1 MKLHPHIVSSHQVRD
16 NTAAQMKPGKAPCL
30 SDVADGT
37 GEWQTSLFVS
47 AASENCNVVFGNL
60 GLFLISQQTAP
71 QLFQIMIIIHKSK
84 DLSVQ
89 EELDDRFC
97 LTIFPLE
104 SNFFFYRKQHFN
116 GFNMKFTRKKR
127 RQI

>member
-1 MKLHPHIVSSHQVRD
+1 
-16 NTAAQMKPGKAPCL
+16 MKPEKALYL

-47 AASENCNVVFGNL
+47 AASENCSLVSGNL
-60 GLFLISQQTAP
+60 GLFLISQQKAP

-84 DLSVQ
+84 DLSAQ

-97 LTIFPLE
+97 LTVFPLK
-104 SNFFFYRKQHFN
+104 SNLDFFFLQKTTFQCF
-116 GFNMKFTRKKR
+116 
-127 RQI
+127 